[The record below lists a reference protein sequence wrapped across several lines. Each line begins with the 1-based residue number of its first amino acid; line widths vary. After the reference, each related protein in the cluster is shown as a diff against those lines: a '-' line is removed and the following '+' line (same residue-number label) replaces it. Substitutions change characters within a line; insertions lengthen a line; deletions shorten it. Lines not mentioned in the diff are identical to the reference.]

1 MDADLEAMRSN
12 DKFRKCVDYLLEPL
26 LAERSIIR
34 MPCKHGI
41 TFEAGDAVRRQK
53 YEDLGLEDPGD
64 DSIDRDGYCDCTP
77 FNRRN
82 ELWEIGELCVK
93 RALTVNQL
101 REMSAI
107 LLLVTKDSF
116 TCNHVNRVMFD
127 SFNKKYGD
135 FLKQV
140 SKKRE
145 EGFSFSEI
153 AQGVVPEWQYRMMPN
168 I

>member
-1 MDADLEAMRSN
+1 MDADLEAMRSTA
-12 DKFRKCVDYLLEPL
+12 KYKKCADNLLEPL
-26 LAERSIIR
+26 LEERSIVS
-34 MPCKHGI
+34 MPCKHGR
-41 TFEAGDAVRRQK
+41 TFEAGDAARKKK
-53 YEDLGLEDPGD
+53 YEDLSQEDPGD
-64 DSIDRDGYCDCTP
+64 DSIDREGYCDCTP

-93 RALTVNQL
+93 RSLTVNQL

-107 LLLVTKDSF
+107 LLLVTKGSF
-116 TCNHVNRVMFD
+116 TYNHVNRAMLD
-127 SFNKKYGD
+127 SFNGKYAD

-145 EGFSFSEI
+145 EGFTFNEI
-153 AQGVVPEWQYRMMPN
+153 AKGVVPEWQFRMMPN